1 MNGPPSPAA
10 SARQAPP
17 SPAASARKAPLSA
30 LAAKEFRALIPVW
43 AAAAF
48 TIGADTW
55 LPTGMHGVYPVSMF
69 GYIVGSLA
77 LGAHVIGHEFT
88 NRTLASL
95 LVQPCRRSSI
105 LLIKASVL
113 AVMLVALGF
122 IARVVLFQSLAR
134 TFGDFPRYPTLYLPL
149 IGGFCVAPYLT
160 MRLRSQM
167 AGVVF
172 TATIPGIT
180 YLLALLGGVIIYGTG
195 AAAAEALALAVWM
208 PAMWIFAAAGGLL
221 SGRSFMQ
228 LQDMDGGR
236 EELRL
241 PRWFALTDA
250 SPIRPPLWMLAKK
263 ELRLQQMTFAMVA
276 LYALI
281 WTALTI
287 ASRLNPE
294 FGREFPIRGVGLLYF
309 ALLPLLMGS
318 LASAQE
324 RQFGMLQSQAMLP
337 VPRAQQW
344 AVKAGVVLALAL
356 VLGVVLP
363 WSVFAPPQISR
374 TAFWPLAASIVLLTT
389 WSLYI
394 SSWCGSGIIALA
406 LLLPASAAAMALTRW
421 MDWIVS
427 ALVLPQH
434 SAGAY
439 GLLTQPTD
447 VFTSWVFAATPLA
460 VPLLLFAARNHW
472 TSERKPKTLAWQ
484 VAGLASWLL
493 VTDVLATVL

>member
-1 MNGPPSPAA
+1 MNGP
-10 SARQAPP
+10 
-17 SPAASARKAPLSA
+17 LTA
-30 LAAKEFRALIPVW
+30 LASKEFRALLPVW
-43 AAAAF
+43 GAAAF

-55 LPTGMHGVYPVSMF
+55 LRGTGMHSLFPLGTF
-69 GYIVGSLA
+69 AYIVGPLA

-95 LVQPCRRSSI
+95 PVQPCRRSSM

-113 AVMLVALGF
+113 AVMLMALGF
-122 IARVVLFQSLAR
+122 IARVVLFQSLAG
-134 TFGDFPRYPTLYLPL
+134 TLGNFPRYPTLYLPV
-149 IGGFCVAPYLT
+149 IGGLCVAPYLT

-167 AGVVF
+167 AGVLF
-172 TATIPGIT
+172 ATTIPGLT

-195 AAAAEALALAVWM
+195 TAAAETLALAVWM
-208 PAMWIFAAAGGLL
+208 PAMWIFAAAGAVL
-221 SGRSFMQ
+221 SARSFMQ
-228 LQDMDGGR
+228 LQDTEGGR

-263 ELRLQQMTFAMVA
+263 ELRLHHMTFAMGA
-276 LYALI
+276 LYALTVTSLI
-281 WTALTI
+281 I

-344 AVKAGVVLALAL
+344 AVKASVVLVLALG
-356 VLGVVLP
+356 LGVVLP
-363 WSVFAPPQISR
+363 WFVFAPPQISR
-374 TAFWPLAASIVLLTT
+374 TAFWPLAAGIALLTT

-406 LLLPASAAAMALTRW
+406 LLLPASAAAMLLARGI
-421 MDWIVS
+421 DWIVS

-434 SAGAY
+434 SPGAY
-439 GLLTQPTD
+439 GVVTHPSA
-447 VFTSWVFAATPLA
+447 VFTPWGIAATPL
-460 VPLLLFAARNHW
+460 VVLLLCFAPHNH
-472 TSERKPKTLAWQ
+472 
-484 VAGLASWLL
+484 
-493 VTDVLATVL
+493 

>member
-1 MNGPPSPAA
+1 MNGP
-10 SARQAPP
+10 
-17 SPAASARKAPLSA
+17 LTA
-30 LAAKEFRALIPVW
+30 LAAKEFRALLPVW

-48 TIGADTW
+48 TIGADP
-55 LPTGMHGVYPVSMF
+55 LLRGTGMHSLFPLGTF
-69 GYIVGSLA
+69 AYIVGSIA
-77 LGAHVIGHEFT
+77 LGAHLIGHEFT

-95 LVQPCRRSSI
+95 LVQPYRRSSI

-113 AVMLVALGF
+113 AVMLAALWV

-134 TFGDFPRYPTLYLPL
+134 TFGNFPRYPTLYLPL

-172 TATIPGIT
+172 TASIPGMT
-180 YLLALLGGVIIYGTG
+180 YLLALLGGVIIYGTRT
-195 AAAAEALALAVWM
+195 AAAESLARTVWM
-208 PAMWIFAAAGGLL
+208 AAMWIFAAVGAVL
-221 SGRSFMQ
+221 SARSFMR
-228 LQDMDGGR
+228 LQDTEGGR

-241 PRWFALTDA
+241 PRWLTLTDA

-276 LYALI
+276 VYALI

-344 AVKAGVVLALAL
+344 AVKAGVVLVLAL

-363 WSVFAPPQISR
+363 WFVFAPPHLSR
-374 TAFWPLAASIVLLTT
+374 ASFWPLVASIALLTT

-406 LLLPASAAAMALTRW
+406 LLLPASAAAMLLARCIDWLVIALLPAHHA
-421 MDWIVS
+421 VAAYG
-427 ALVLPQH
+427 ALIQL
-434 SAGAY
+434 SAG
-439 GLLTQPTD
+439 
-447 VFTSWVFAATPLA
+447 FTLGVIAVTPLA
-460 VPLLLFAARNHW
+460 ALLLLFAARNHW
-472 TSERKPKTLAWQ
+472 TSERKPKTLAVQ

-493 VTDVLATVL
+493 LMDVVATVL